1 MSDFNDAR
9 DNYKT
14 EVKKIW
20 ESLANE
26 MGWSYKQGP
35 WYNSDII
42 SINHNEHT
50 ITLDN
55 YRDSFTGMGGIYSK
69 HTRVSVPLINEMKF
83 KFSIYK
89 EGFISTIGKFIGFQD
104 IKIGNRYIDSNFIF
118 KSNDNE
124 IIKAIF
130 KEPKIYSIFEMYE
143 NFNLELRHAIKPKEY
158 KTSNAPGVHSNDY
171 YKREVADQF
180 HYELYFMEAN
190 FIEDVKYL
198 KHIVQLYQDI
208 LDKLSELVKITP
220 FE

>member
-1 MSDFNDAR
+1 MLDFNDAR

-20 ESLANE
+20 EALADE
-26 MGWSYKQGP
+26 MGWNCKQGP

-42 SINHNEHT
+42 SVKYKKWT

-55 YRDSFTGMGGIYSK
+55 YRDSSTGVGGFYSK
-69 HTRVSVPLINEMKF
+69 HTRVSVPLINEKKF
-83 KFSIYK
+83 KFCIYK
-89 EGFISTIGKFIGFQD
+89 EGIISTIGKFIGFQD

-118 KSNDNE
+118 KSNDKE
-124 IIKAIF
+124 ILKAFF
-130 KEPKIYSIFEMYE
+130 KEPKIYSIFEMYA

-158 KTSNAPGVHSNDY
+158 KTSNVPGVHSNDY
-171 YKREVADQF
+171 YKKEVSDQF

-198 KHIVQLYQDI
+198 KIIVQLYKDI
-208 LDKLSELVKITP
+208 LDKLSELVGITA